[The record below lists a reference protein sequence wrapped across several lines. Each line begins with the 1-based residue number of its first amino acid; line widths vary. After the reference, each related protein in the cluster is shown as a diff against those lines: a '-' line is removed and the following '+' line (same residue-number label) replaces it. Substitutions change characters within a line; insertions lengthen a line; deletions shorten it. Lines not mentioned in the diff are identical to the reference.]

1 MKVSE
6 QFKSTIKAYLD
17 NMAAVDSLFAPV
29 YQKPTKNIDNC
40 ITQSRI
46 QIVLIINWYNTQ
58 LCKTTLDNIF
68 IYQDF
73 STIF

>member
-1 MKVSE
+1 M
-6 QFKSTIKAYLD
+6 
-17 NMAAVDSLFAPV
+17 
-29 YQKPTKNIDNC
+29 
-40 ITQSRI
+40 
-46 QIVLIINWYNTQ
+46 VLIINQYNTQ